1 MKMLRKII
9 DGQSLEISQENVYEG
24 VSFSKV
30 TNLQR
35 SDGNFAIKI
44 AHHRY
49 FLEYVTTTSCLKK
62 QYFERKFTVDQL
74 LNKVVTLLYTAPS
87 FMKKKELI

>member
-9 DGQSLEISQENVYEG
+9 DCKSLETSQKKVYEG

-30 TNLQR
+30 TNLQC
-35 SDGNFAIKI
+35 SDCNFAIKI

-49 FLEYVTTTSCLKK
+49 VLEYVPKNSCFKK
-62 QYFERKFTVDQL
+62 QYFEK
-74 LNKVVTLLYTAPS
+74 KVYGGPAS
-87 FMKKKELI
+87 Y

>member
-9 DGQSLEISQENVYEG
+9 DSKSLEISQANVYEG

-30 TNLQR
+30 TNLQC
-35 SDGNFAIKI
+35 SDCNFAIRI

-49 FLEYVTTTSCLKK
+49 IMEYVLKTSCLKK
-62 QYFERKFTVDQL
+62 QYFEK
-74 LNKVVTLLYTAPS
+74 KVCGGPTS
-87 FMKKKELI
+87 

>member
-9 DGQSLEISQENVYEG
+9 DGKSLEISQEKVYEG

-30 TNLQR
+30 TNLQC
-35 SDGNFAIKI
+35 SDCNFAIKI

-49 FLEYVTTTSCLKK
+49 FLEYVSKTRRLKK
-62 QYFERKFTVDQL
+62 QNFEK
-74 LNKVVTLLYTAPS
+74 KLYVGPAS
-87 FMKKKELI
+87 

>member
-9 DGQSLEISQENVYEG
+9 DGKSLEMSQENAYEG

-30 TNLQR
+30 TNRQC
-35 SDGNFAIKI
+35 SDCNFAVKI

-49 FLEYVTTTSCLKK
+49 FLEYVTKTTCLKK
-62 QYFERKFTVDQL
+62 
-74 LNKVVTLLYTAPS
+74 
-87 FMKKKELI
+87 

>member
-9 DGQSLEISQENVYEG
+9 DGKSLEISQENVYAG

-30 TNLQR
+30 TNLNC
-35 SDGNFAIKI
+35 SDCIFAIKI

-49 FLEYVTTTSCLKK
+49 FIQYVAKTNCLKK
-62 QYFERKFTVDQL
+62 QYFEK
-74 LNKVVTLLYTAPS
+74 KVYGEPAS
-87 FMKKKELI
+87 